1 MNKTYIIAGNNQQF
15 TDFVKNKLL
24 KEFDHSIA
32 NDIPFNKSMSDYVH
46 VREPHQLVGITNPK
60 GYLIGTW
67 RELPEI
73 KSILINLQIS
83 TMGRVPV
90 IRELYDKL

>member
-1 MNKTYIIAGNNQQF
+1 MNKTYVIAGNNQQF

-32 NDIPFNKSMSDYVH
+32 NDIPFNKSMSDYVY

-67 RELPEI
+67 KELPNI
-73 KSILINLQIS
+73 KNILINLQIA

-90 IRELYDKL
+90 IRELYDNL